1 MALALEL
8 VRAGL
13 SANQAKGVGGQVQAA
28 VSGAGTT
35 LATATALTSG
45 VSVVTTCAD
54 GAGVRLADMEI
65 GDSQEILNLVSGNAC
80 RVYPPTTSDR
90 INQLTAGS
98 AFLLGANTSCV
109 VKRFTTTRFMAY
121 LSA

>member
-8 VRAGL
+8 VRGGF
-13 SANQAKGVGGQVQAA
+13 SANQARSVGGQVQAA

-35 LATATALTSG
+35 ISDATALTAG
-45 VSVVTTCAD
+45 VNIVTTCAS
-54 GAGVRLADMEI
+54 GAGVKLMDMQI
-65 GDSQEILNLVSGNAC
+65 GDSQEILNLVSANAC
-80 RVYPPTTSDR
+80 TVYPPTSSDQ
-90 INQLTAGS
+90 INQLSAGS
-98 AFLLGANTSCV
+98 GFLLGPNTSCV